1 MPNSETSEFKRQ
13 LKLRGLL
20 EGVAAISQ
28 CLDAGEDELA
38 ALGDDPWD
46 RVATR
51 SFARVDCDCDCEF
64 DENDNHNRSCA

>member
-1 MPNSETSEFKRQ
+1 MPNPETSEFKRQ

-20 EGVAAISQ
+20 EGVAVISTGV
-28 CLDAGEDELA
+28 DAGEDELA

-51 SFARVDCDCDCEF
+51 SFACVNRECEF
-64 DENDNHNRSCA
+64 DENDNHKRSCA